1 MATSGTRTFTLAV
14 DEIVE
19 EAFSRIGGEPQTGKE
34 AQQGRRALNLLLQEW
49 LNRSVQLWTVS
60 PASQSLT
67 ANTASYT
74 LNSYTVD
81 IEEAVIRKT
90 NSDNTVTDFE
100 LERISRDD
108 YLNIPNK
115 SDTGRPS
122 QYFLDKQLTP
132 VVFLYPTPDDSTD
145 VLRFNERKRIEDIT
159 AATENVDIPD
169 RFLPCA
175 ISGLAYYLALKRPQ
189 IEIQRRQELKVLY
202 EEEFN
207 RAMQDNREKVDLVIK
222 PDLRYNI

>member
-1 MATSGTRTFTLAV
+1 MSPTST
-14 DEIVE
+14 
-19 EAFSRIGGEPQTGKE
+19 
-34 AQQGRRALNLLLQEW
+34 
-49 LNRSVQLWTVS
+49 
-60 PASQSLT
+60 SLT
-67 ANTASYT
+67 ASTSGYT

-81 IEEAVIRKT
+81 IEEAIIRKT
-90 NSDNTVTDFE
+90 NSDNSVTDFE
-100 LERISRDD
+100 LERITRDD

-132 VVFLYPTPDDSTD
+132 VVYLYPTPDDSTD

-159 AATENVDIPD
+159 ASTENVDIPD

-189 IEIQRRQELKVLY
+189 IEMQRRQELKVLY